1 MKFLDEIKNF
11 NIENVK
17 QALKIVGDKGPLG
30 HLPMSKVGETPIEL
44 PDSHIFNYLRPNA
57 KQETEIVKIKTS
69 ESNPA
74 LVRYREAIKI
84 YFDRSNISYQ
94 TLDAFLDN
102 LIPEGGVLK
111 GSEFPIQT
119 LDDFFAFQKIRTIDF
134 KMVNNKWNVTRLE
147 RKISNDWIT
156 CKDFEIT
163 RHEEIT

>member
-1 MKFLDEIKNF
+1 
-11 NIENVK
+11 
-17 QALKIVGDKGPLG
+17 
-30 HLPMSKVGETPIEL
+30 MSKVGETPIEL
-44 PDSHIFNYLRPNA
+44 PDSHIFNYLRPKA

-74 LVRYREAIKI
+74 LVRYREAIKK

-102 LIPEGGVLK
+102 TIPEGGTLK

-134 KMVNNKWNVTRLE
+134 ANGYKNKWNVTRLE
-147 RKISNDWIT
+147 HKISNDWIT

-163 RHEEIT
+163 RNEEIT